1 VEWEEY
7 KGRNEIEG
15 LLGNLKMKLPGYVM
29 VYDEEVAMVLEMI

>member
-1 VEWEEY
+1 MEWEEY

-15 LLGNLKMKLPGYVM
+15 LLRNLKMKLPGYVM